1 MLSSPHLVVSL
12 DVSNREKALSLAEQL
27 DPAHCRLKVGKELFT
42 RAGPA
47 LVEALQEQ
55 GYRVFLDL
63 KYHDIPHTVA
73 SACLAAARLGVWM
86 VNVHVCGGR
95 TMLNAARAA
104 LDSWFAKQGNRPLLI
119 GVTVL
124 TSMNNRDLAETGVR
138 SGLAQQ
144 ALRLAKLAQ
153 ACRLDGVVC
162 SGHEAAALR
171 RTCGRDFCLVTP
183 GIRLPGRS
191 HHDQGR
197 VMSPGEAVR
206 AGSNY
211 LVVGRPIT
219 RSRKPLQLMRVIA
232 AEIEA
237 AIT

>member
-1 MLSSPHLVVSL
+1 MLSGPHLVVSL
-12 DVSNREKALSLAEQL
+12 DVPNQEKALALAEQL

-47 LVEALQEQ
+47 LVEALQKR

-95 TMLNAARAA
+95 AMLNAARAA
-104 LDSWFAKQGNRPLLI
+104 LDTWFAKQGNRPLLI

-124 TSMNNRDLAETGVR
+124 TSMNNRELVEIGVS
-138 SGLAQQ
+138 SGLDKQV
-144 ALRLAKLAQ
+144 LRLAKLAQ
-153 ACRLDGVVC
+153 DCRLDGVVC
-162 SGHEAAALR
+162 SGHEAPILR
-171 RTCGRDFCLVTP
+171 RACGRDFCLVTP

-191 HHDQGR
+191 HHDQQR
-197 VMSPGEAVR
+197 VMHPRQAMQ

-219 RSRKPLQLMRVIA
+219 RSRKPLQMMRAIA
-232 AEIEA
+232 TEIEV